1 MKRYLK
7 FLLAGALIV
16 IPLAGFAMNA
26 NAQSF
31 RTGNNIT
38 VPKDRTIDS
47 TLYASGRNI
56 DVAGTVRG
64 DIICAG
70 QNVNISG
77 TVTGDVLC
85 AGQSIHINGTVE
97 GNVRLAG
104 QNVTISGKINK
115 NANVASQSLTTDTDS
130 SIGGDAGVGGQDI
143 ILNGSIGRDLALA
156 SGNAIV
162 NDTVGRNIHGN
173 LNQLTLQ
180 SDANVQGFI
189 TITSPNSIQRD
200 DGSEVQ
206 GKVTR
211 DQPTE
216 TTNDT
221 SWIGLGWLFT
231 LYILLAMLVVTLVLV
246 LLMPKAFQSASNKA
260 LNGIGKTILIGI
272 ASTVIVP
279 VVIIGLMF
287 TIIGI
292 PLAILL
298 LLVWLVL
305 LFLSGPFAAYL
316 LGRLLLRDN
325 AHNAVLVMLL
335 GAITL
340 LILYLVPFLN
350 VLVLLLALWFGL
362 GMILQIIP
370 WHRPRYNLR
379 NTASAPLASSPAV
392 RKKTNSKKRK

>member
-1 MKRYLK
+1 MKRYVK
-7 FLLAGALIV
+7 FLLVGAFIILPMAG
-16 IPLAGFAMNA
+16 LAITA

-38 VPKDRTIDS
+38 VPQDRTVNS

-64 DIICAG
+64 DVICAG

-97 GNVRLAG
+97 GNIRLAG
-104 QNVTISGKINK
+104 QNVTISGKVNK
-115 NANVASQSLTTDTDS
+115 NANVISQSLTTDSDS
-130 SIGGDAGVGGQDI
+130 NIGGDLGAGGQDI

-156 SGNAIV
+156 SGDAIV
-162 NDTVGRNIHGN
+162 NNTVGRNIHGN

-180 SDANVQGFI
+180 SDANIQGLI
-189 TITSPNSIQRD
+189 DVTSPNSIQRD

-211 DQPTE
+211 NQPAESTS
-216 TTNDT
+216 DT

-231 LYILLAMLVVTLVLV
+231 LYILLTMLIVTLVLV
-246 LLMPKAFQSASNKA
+246 LIMPRAFHTASNKA
-260 LNGIGKTILIGI
+260 LNGMGKTILTGI
-272 ASTVIVP
+272 VASIVVP

-287 TIIGI
+287 TVIGI
-292 PLAILL
+292 PLGILL
-298 LLVWLVL
+298 LLAWLVV

-325 AHNAVLVMLL
+325 AHNAILIMLL
-335 GAITL
+335 GAIVL
-340 LILYLVPFLN
+340 LILYLIPFLN
-350 VLVLLLALWFGL
+350 LLVLLLALWFGI
-362 GMILQIIP
+362 GMILQALP
-370 WHRPRYNLR
+370 WHRPHYNMAEAAISR
-379 NTASAPLASSPAV
+379 TSAPKNS
-392 RKKTNSKKRK
+392 RK

>member
-1 MKRYLK
+1 MKRSVK

-16 IPLAGFAMNA
+16 LPVIGFALTA
-26 NAQSF
+26 SAQSF

-38 VPKDRTIDS
+38 VPQDRTVNS

-64 DIICAG
+64 DVICAG

-104 QNVTISGKINK
+104 QNVTISGKVNK
-115 NANVASQSLTTDTDS
+115 NANVASQSLTTDSDS
-130 SIGGDAGVGGQDI
+130 NIGGDLGAGGQDI

-156 SGNAIV
+156 SGDAIV
-162 NDTVGRNIHGN
+162 NSTVGRNIHGK

-180 SDANVQGFI
+180 SDAKVQGLI
-189 TITSPNSIQRD
+189 DVTSPNSIQRD
-200 DGSEVQ
+200 NGSEVQ

-211 DQPTE
+211 NQPAE
-216 TTNDT
+216 STNDT

-231 LYILLAMLVVTLVLV
+231 LYILIAMLVVTLVLV
-246 LLMPKAFQSASNKA
+246 LIMPRAFHVASNKA
-260 LNGIGKTILIGI
+260 LNSMGKTILVGI
-272 ASTVIVP
+272 AASIIIP
-279 VVIIGLMF
+279 VVIVGLMF
-287 TIIGI
+287 TVIGI
-292 PLAILL
+292 PLGILL
-298 LLVWLVL
+298 LLAWLVL

-325 AHNAVLVMLL
+325 AHNAILIMLL
-335 GAITL
+335 GAIVL
-340 LILYLVPFLN
+340 LILYLD
-350 VLVLLLALWFGL
+350 LWIVGDNLFYFGL
-362 GMILQIIP
+362 INVVGM
-370 WHRPRYNLR
+370 YMGNYYCCYASNLW
-379 NTASAPLASSPAV
+379 
-392 RKKTNSKKRK
+392 